1 MTSRE
6 RVMAAILAAINEFEA
21 EEATALAAPKV
32 TPRPAYGVNLWK
44 YAGLQENMNMRQLWQ
59 LRLTSNPKTIVI
71 ARRRN

>member
-1 MTSRE
+1 MSSRE

-21 EEATALAAPKV
+21 EEALAVAAPRV
-32 TPRPAYGVNLWK
+32 APQPPYAVNVWK
-44 YAGLQENMNMRQLWQ
+44 YAGLQETMNMRRLWQ